1 MLEWNMTYYTTGC
14 VNWQIYYPYMY
25 PPLLNDLKH
34 HLPKT
39 SQLTQDD
46 SRMNEVDVL
55 RYVLPT
61 TYHSFIPNEQSKEEL
76 VPTLEWSYCRYIWES
91 HVCFV

>member
-1 MLEWNMTYYTTGC
+1 
-14 VNWQIYYPYMY
+14 MY

-39 SQLTQDD
+39 SQLTHDD
-46 SRMNEVDVL
+46 SRMKEVDVL

-61 TYHSFIPNEQSKEEL
+61 AYHSFIPNEESKEEL

-91 HVCFV
+91 HVCFI